1 MVSFDAHSSFFTL
14 DLPNYSKEETMR
26 KKLLYSI
33 NNCQAID
40 GDSTAFVAFY
50 DEDNL

>member
-1 MVSFDAHSSFFTL
+1 
-14 DLPNYSKEETMR
+14 MR
-26 KKLLYSI
+26 EKLIYAI

-40 GDSTAFVAFY
+40 GDGTAFVGFY